1 MEDIRNLFRLKSWL
15 NYTAIKDIRKFF
27 RPEKETKVI
36 KDRILNNIKNLF
48 KHERENYYKPVQVSN
63 FWSNKYI
70 ECEIKGDRNKTL
82 SIEEH
87 HNKIR
92 RSYLK
97 DIIDNLKNFKHE
109 KFS

>member
-1 MEDIRNLFRLKSWL
+1 MR
-15 NYTAIKDIRKFF
+15 
-27 RPEKETKVI
+27 
-36 KDRILNNIKNLF
+36 
-48 KHERENYYKPVQVSN
+48 N

-70 ECEIKGDRNKTL
+70 EYEIKGDRNKTL

-97 DIIDNLKNFKHE
+97 DIIDNLKNFKHG
-109 KFS
+109 KFNYQ